1 MMPVPTAL
9 LFRPDGDAAVGDAA
23 VSPPRDEKWTDASKL
38 TFPLQMV
45 IMIIGVVVSSYMA
58 AWSAQSSQ
66 RDAMAA
72 QREAIVALA
81 SDIRDIR
88 TQLDGQKENLDLK
101 LANLRLEVQN
111 SELRK
116 ALLDELKANTQ

>member
-9 LFRPDGDAAVGDAA
+9 SFRREGDAAVGDAA
-23 VSPPRDEKWTDASKL
+23 LSPPRDEKTTDASKL

-45 IMIIGVVVSSYMA
+45 LMIIGVVVSSYMA

-66 RDAMAA
+66 REAMA
-72 QREAIVALA
+72 ALA

-116 ALLDELKANTQ
+116 ALKP

>member
-9 LFRPDGDAAVGDAA
+9 SFRPDGDTAIGET
-23 VSPPRDEKWTDASKL
+23 VSPPHTEKTTDAAKL

-45 IMIIGVVVSSYMA
+45 LMIIGVVVSSYMA

-66 RDAMAA
+66 REAMA
-72 QREAIVALA
+72 ALA

-101 LANLRLEVQN
+101 LANIKLEVQN